1 MNTDSNNESNTDFWN
16 EVNQLMQQN
25 QTDEPKVEYR
35 LYYDE
40 KGWITSGQSV
50 TEQSAADSASDQ
62 PYIVV
67 SKFDYDNCHDKI
79 VKDGVLTQR
88 KIKPDFS
95 MELTKSESGFKVVKS
110 NAALLIDEDEKYS
123 NVEHYAGRNS

>member
-1 MNTDSNNESNTDFWN
+1 MNTDNDNEAVTLFWN

-40 KGWITSGQSV
+40 KGWITGGQSV
-50 TEQSAADSASDQ
+50 TVQTSANDTSDQ

-79 VKDGVLTQR
+79 VKDGVLAQR

-95 MELTKSESGFKVVKS
+95 TELVRSESGFKVVKN
-110 NAALLIDEDEKYS
+110 NAALLINEDEKYS